1 MAGLTESPPPP
12 PRPSPVAWTATQSRA
27 QFAALANLR
36 WHLFSNSF
44 RRKGGVG
51 ELVSRILFFP
61 IIGIIAF
68 GPIVGCGIGAYY
80 IVSTRH
86 LSMLPILTWAI
97 FLLWQ
102 IVSINIAQPGLSF
115 DINII
120 LRFPLS
126 FSRYLAARLVFG
138 LLSASNVIGTL
149 ALIAA
154 DIGIGIA
161 QPALFPWA
169 TLLLAIYAL
178 TNIVFTRMIF
188 AWIDRWLSTRR
199 AREVLT
205 AVILVGSLGIQYL
218 NVTFNPGMQGG
229 RHHHSAAHLPVL
241 LKFFHRLHPIATI
254 LPPGLTATSITTFD
268 QGHILTAIATLAG
281 LIAFGTLFFA
291 IYAWRMRR
299 EFHGEL
305 LSELN
310 TSKKPAAAR
319 NPHVQAASP
328 TIPDRANI
336 PETRTFGLSP
346 AIAACLQKEFLYLR
360 RNTNQLFGFIT
371 PIFMV
376 FLFAGRMGVSGRFGT
391 YLFPVA
397 VAYSILGV
405 SILSYNCLG
414 VDGTGIQ
421 LYFLAPLRLRDVFLA
436 KNILGFLL
444 NLIELVLIFVVICI
458 VARPPSLLVG
468 LATLCWLLFAT
479 FTNGAVGNIRSI
491 TAPKKVDLTKVGRKQ
506 ISQFSSLIAL
516 GVIAACFTIGYGGI
530 ILANT
535 LNRPWLMIP
544 LFLTLAAIAF
554 ALYLQVL
561 NRLDAIALTHREN
574 LAEELCK
581 A

>member
-1 MAGLTESPPPP
+1 MAGLTEPKPQPAP
-12 PRPSPVAWTATQSRA
+12 WTIAQSRT
-27 QFAALANLR
+27 QFAALAYLR
-36 WHLFSNSF
+36 WCLFRNSF

-51 ELVSRILFFP
+51 ELVSRILFLP
-61 IIGIIAF
+61 IVSIIAF
-68 GPIVGCGIGAYY
+68 GPIVGCGVGAYF
-80 IVSTRH
+80 IVSSGR
-86 LSMLPILTWAI
+86 LNMLPVLTWGI

-102 IVSINIAQPGLSF
+102 IVSINIAQPNLSL

-126 FSRYLAARLVFG
+126 FPRYLAARLVFG
-138 LLSASNVIGTL
+138 ILGASNVIGTF
-149 ALIAA
+149 ALLAA

-161 QPALFPWA
+161 QPSLFPWS
-169 TLLLAIYAL
+169 TLLLAVYAL

-229 RHHHSAAHLPVL
+229 RHHHHNVATHLPVV
-241 LKFFHRLHPIATI
+241 LKFLHRLQPVGTVF
-254 LPPGLTATSITTFD
+254 PPGLTAASIITFD
-268 QGHILTAIATLAG
+268 QGHILTAIVGLIG
-281 LIAFGTLFFA
+281 LIAFGTVFFA

-305 LSELN
+305 LSELK
-310 TSKKPAAAR
+310 TSQKPATAR
-319 NPHVQAASP
+319 NPHAQAASP
-328 TIPDRANI
+328 TIPQANA
-336 PETRTFGLSP
+336 PEARTFGLSP
-346 AIAACLQKEFLYLR
+346 AIVACLQKEFLYLL

-436 KNILGFLL
+436 KNLIGFLL
-444 NLIELVLIFVVICI
+444 NLVEFVLILIVICI
-458 VARPPSLLVG
+458 VAHPPSPVVG
-468 LATLCWLLFAT
+468 LATLCWLLFST
-479 FTNGAVGNIRSI
+479 FTNGAVGNFRSV
-491 TAPKKVDLTKVGRKQ
+491 TAPQKVDVTKVGRKQ

-516 GVIAACFTIGYGGI
+516 GVVAVCCAIGFGGVV
-530 ILANT
+530 LAT
-535 LNRPWLMIP
+535 VLNRPWLMIP
-544 LFLTLAAIAF
+544 IFF
-554 ALYLQVL
+554 ALAVVAFVVYLQAL
-561 NRLDAIALTHREN
+561 NRLGALALTHREA